1 MIIDALQLALRAN
14 IAAGIGIVLVAL
26 LRSPV
31 RSALGASAAY
41 RLWLIPMVMAVATL
55 APAPQGGPMAP
66 IIFSVAAVPTAIPK
80 LGAES
85 VWASALALVW
95 LFGVATC
102 AGALGVRQMRFGSVM
117 RDGSAASVAGTP
129 VIRAIQTDMGPA
141 VVGGR
146 IVVPFDFEVRFT
158 EAEQSA
164 IIAHETQHLARGDVL
179 VNAGV
184 AAIQCVCWFNP
195 LVHLAVRMLRF
206 DQELACDAAVM
217 ARRPGLRRTY
227 AEALLKTQT
236 IALVPP
242 LGCAWRARGFPA
254 LRDRIQMLRH
264 GAPNGRNR
272 ATGVLLLIGL
282 ALGGGYAA
290 WASTPAQKPTIVA
303 PDWSSR
309 PSGAD
314 LARLYPAQA
323 KAQGLGGVAVMQC
336 GVTAAGTLSGC
347 ALLSETPKG
356 AGFGAAT
363 LQMASLFQMKPKSVD
378 GKPVA
383 GGIVRIPVKYMVP
396 PPAKAAP

>member
-14 IAAGIGIVLVAL
+14 IAAGLGIVLVAL

-41 RLWLIPMVMAVATL
+41 GLWLIPIVMAVATL
-55 APAPQGGPMAP
+55 LPAQQGGPMAP
-66 IIFSVAAVPTAIPK
+66 FILSVTADTTAMPK
-80 LGAES
+80 LAAGS
-85 VWASALALVW
+85 DWASALALVW
-95 LFGVATC
+95 LFGVAIC
-102 AGALGVRQMRFGSVM
+102 AGTLAVRQMRFGSVM
-117 RDGSAASVAGTP
+117 REGSAASVGGTP
-129 VIRAIQTDMGPA
+129 VIRVSQSDMGPA

-164 IIAHETQHLARGDVL
+164 IIAHETQHLARGDAI

-184 AAIQCVCWFNP
+184 AAIQCLCWFNP

-254 LRDRIQMLRH
+254 LRDRIQMLKQ

-272 ATGVLLLIGL
+272 ATGLLLLIAL
-282 ALGGGYAA
+282 ASGGGYAA
-290 WASTPAQKPTIVA
+290 WAATPAQKPTIAA
-303 PDWSSR
+303 PEWSSR
-309 PSGAD
+309 PTGAD

-323 KAQGLGGVAVMQC
+323 RAQRLGGMAVIQC
-336 GVTAAGTLSGC
+336 DVTAAGALSGC
-347 ALLSETPKG
+347 AVVSETPQG

-363 LQMASLFQMKPKSVD
+363 LQMASLFQMKPKSID

-396 PPAKAAP
+396 SVQEPKP